1 MDYKDIF
8 TFKSK
13 DSHEKDIYFL
23 EDFDYLLALNKSEE
37 LSFEDDFYLKVFL
50 KKLLFELPSLEI
62 KDFLQIQFE
71 NSEHPED
78 FCDFV
83 FLDVIPAIQTI
94 IKNAMISGNGIEY
107 YKAEK
112 LEGEFI
118 ISESV
123 IKNRNYDF
131 RLFYHQAAMFGFVP
145 KFKRIIKILKKLT
158 KQNDTDINNDQMITW
173 KASPNVLGYLVSE
186 LASKGYL
193 KTPIY
198 QGKTNNSALTKQI
211 LNTFKFSSKTP
222 TFDGLKPYV
231 IKCSSQNED
240 LDFKLRNLGWD
251 IPEYHDDSK

>member
-1 MDYKDIF
+1 MNYKDMF
-8 TFKSK
+8 TFKSE

-23 EDFDYLLALNKSEE
+23 EDFDYLLALNKSEQI
-37 LSFEDDFYLKVFL
+37 SFEDDFYLKVFL

-62 KDFLQIQFE
+62 NDFLQIQFE
-71 NSEHPED
+71 NSEHPEV

-83 FLDVIPAIQTI
+83 FLEVIPAIQTI

-118 ISESV
+118 ISENV

-131 RLFYHQAAMFGFVP
+131 RLFYHQAAMFEYVP

-158 KQNDTDINNDQMITW
+158 KQNDKNINNGQIITW

-198 QGKTNNSALTKQI
+198 QGKTNNSELTRQVLKS
-211 LNTFKFSSKTP
+211 FKFTCKTP
-222 TFDGLKPYV
+222 SFDGLKPYV
-231 IKCSSQNED
+231 IRGSSQNED
-240 LDFKLRNLGWD
+240 LDYKLRNLGWD
-251 IPEYHDDSK
+251 IPKYDDDSK